1 MIVRG
6 VTTLPV
12 VSAYRV
18 ERGIQGGKFA
28 SKDEES
34 TERKAE
40 NCKVM
45 SESRRF
51 RTR

>member
-18 ERGIQGGKFA
+18 ERGNQAFEQ
-28 SKDEES
+28 DEN